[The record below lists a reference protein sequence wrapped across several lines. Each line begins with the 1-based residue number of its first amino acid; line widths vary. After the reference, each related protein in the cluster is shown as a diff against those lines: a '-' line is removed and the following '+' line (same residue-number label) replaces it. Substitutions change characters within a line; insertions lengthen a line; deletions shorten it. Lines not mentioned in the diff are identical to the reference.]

1 MAFLKDLYNQK
12 VAKDLQKEFAYSSV
26 MQIPRIEKI
35 VINAG
40 IGNAVAD
47 GKHLEA
53 AVNEL
58 TLITGQKPVVTKA
71 KKSIAAFK
79 LRAGQGIGA
88 KVTLRG
94 NRMWAFMETLFNIA
108 LPSVRDFKGISNNGF
123 DSHGNY
129 TLGVREQIIF
139 PQVVYDDVKSVRGFD
154 ITFVTTANTKEE
166 ARALLVA
173 LGAPFQ
179 KLKGDK

>member
-47 GKHLEA
+47 SKHLEA

-71 KKSIAAFK
+71 KKSIATFK

-94 NRMWAFMETLFNIA
+94 NRM
-108 LPSVRDFKGISNNGF
+108 
-123 DSHGNY
+123 
-129 TLGVREQIIF
+129 
-139 PQVVYDDVKSVRGFD
+139 
-154 ITFVTTANTKEE
+154 
-166 ARALLVA
+166 
-173 LGAPFQ
+173 
-179 KLKGDK
+179 